1 MDSGVISDSS
11 VAMANQLYPDLVL
24 HSIDDGHLGCFQF
37 VALSHN
43 EAMVLIVQVS

>member
-1 MDSGVISDSS
+1 
-11 VAMANQLYPDLVL
+11 MANERHPNLVT

-37 VALSHN
+37 VAVSHN